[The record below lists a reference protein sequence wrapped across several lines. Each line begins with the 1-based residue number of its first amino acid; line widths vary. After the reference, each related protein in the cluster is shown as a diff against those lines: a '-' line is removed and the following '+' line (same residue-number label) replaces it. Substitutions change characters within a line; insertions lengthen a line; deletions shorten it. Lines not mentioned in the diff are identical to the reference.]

1 MIWYFI
7 LFWKVYII
15 GENKI
20 KEKFLKFQ
28 NREIIGPLGVKY
40 GVNIACQPPFLL
52 ENPVQASVGGAEGVR
67 LNKFKALE
75 QEAASC
81 KNLDQFLRKEV
92 PSTSKANV
100 S

>member
-1 MIWYFI
+1 MS
-7 LFWKVYII
+7 
-15 GENKI
+15 
-20 KEKFLKFQ
+20 
-28 NREIIGPLGVKY
+28 
-40 GVNIACQPPFLL
+40 APFLL
-52 ENPVQASVGGAEGVR
+52 ENPGQASVGGAEGVG

-92 PSTSKANV
+92 TSTSNANV

>member
-1 MIWYFI
+1 M
-7 LFWKVYII
+7 
-15 GENKI
+15 
-20 KEKFLKFQ
+20 
-28 NREIIGPLGVKY
+28 IIGPLWVKY
-40 GVNIACQPPFLL
+40 GDDIACQCPFLL
-52 ENPVQASVGGAEGVR
+52 ENPGQASLGGTKEVR

>member
-1 MIWYFI
+1 M
-7 LFWKVYII
+7 
-15 GENKI
+15 
-20 KEKFLKFQ
+20 
-28 NREIIGPLGVKY
+28 PD
-40 GVNIACQPPFLL
+40 PFLL
-52 ENPVQASVGGAEGVR
+52 KNPGQASVGGAEGVR
-67 LNKFKALE
+67 LNKSKVLE

>member
-1 MIWYFI
+1 M
-7 LFWKVYII
+7 
-15 GENKI
+15 
-20 KEKFLKFQ
+20 
-28 NREIIGPLGVKY
+28 IIGPLWVKY
-40 GVNIACQPPFLL
+40 GDDIACQPPFLL
-52 ENPVQASVGGAEGVR
+52 ENPGQASVGGAEGVG